1 MILEEFDKNKK
12 AVINPEDF
20 HEKTVD
26 FPKTCVSF
34 FSKTVMEEFVKQF
47 KPEIIGHVSNAT
59 LKFNIYKIK
68 VGDVSVAVT
77 HAPVG
82 APAAVA
88 NMEELISMGIENFVH
103 VGCCGCLDGSI
114 EDYSIII
121 PTAAIRDEGTSYHY
135 APATDIVELD
145 KKCVDIIEYV
155 IKMMDFHYVK
165 GITWTTDAIFRETKD
180 KVERRKSQGAITVD
194 MECSALAVL
203 AKFRGVNFAQVFY
216 AADNL
221 GEEQYDPRSLIGGE
235 IEKKSVV
242 IPIGIKCAIELYEK
256 TKVG

>member
-1 MILEEFDKNKK
+1 MILDEFDKNRK

-20 HEKTVD
+20 HSPTED

-34 FSKTVMEEFVKQF
+34 FSKSVMEEFVKQF
-47 KPEIIGHVSNAT
+47 KPQVIGHVSNAT
-59 LKFNIYKIK
+59 MKFDIYKVM
-68 VGDVSVAVT
+68 VGDIAVAVT
-77 HAPVG
+77 QAPVG

-103 VGCCGCLDGSI
+103 VGCCGCLKNDI

-135 APATDIVELD
+135 APPADIVELD

-155 IKMMDFHYVK
+155 VKNLDFHYVK
-165 GITWTTDAIFRETKD
+165 GATWTTDAIFRETRD
-180 KVERRKSQGAITVD
+180 KVDRRKQQGAITVD

-203 AKFRGVNFAQVFY
+203 AKFRNVNFAQVFY

-221 GEEQYDPRSLIGGE
+221 GNEEYDPRSLIGGD
-235 IEKKSVV
+235 IDKKSIV
-242 IPIGIKCAIELYEK
+242 IPIGIKCAVELYRL
-256 TKVG
+256 TK